1 MPLSSPIAKRVQ
13 PPLSCMGRPPS
24 ILSFQF
30 SISQFPLRILFDT
43 ARVPRAATSIQNV
56 SGNHRLIDVRR
67 RSLLVRFS
75 RSFRFGMSFS
85 ALAPSRIFR
94 ASDPSPP
101 TALTYA
107 TISSSSRT
115 A

>member
-24 ILSFQF
+24 ILCFNFQF
-30 SISQFPLRILFDT
+30 HSFLCGYFFDT

-56 SGNHRLIDVRR
+56 SGNHRLIDLRR